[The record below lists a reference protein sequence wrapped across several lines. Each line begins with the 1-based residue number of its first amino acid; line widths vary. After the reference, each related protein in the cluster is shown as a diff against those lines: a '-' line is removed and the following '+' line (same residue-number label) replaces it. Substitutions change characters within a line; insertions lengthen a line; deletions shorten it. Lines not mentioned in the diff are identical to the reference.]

1 MNHNTTTASA
11 TLVVSETERPTP
23 NGAPAILQTNTV
35 PRTRVQSLNPATGE
49 VWQEYDSSSAEEVQT
64 LVARARAAQKIWG
77 ALSFEQRAVYLRK
90 LAELVLERQ
99 MEIAKLVTR
108 ENGKPTFEAL
118 VTEIMPSLDFIHYY
132 LEHGKKLLRPKRVPH
147 ANWALK
153 TKRGKII
160 HEPMGVVGIISP
172 WNYPFMLPL
181 GTIAPALLA
190 GNTVVL
196 KPSEFTPSCAL
207 KIAELFKEAGLP
219 ENVFAVAIGDG
230 ATGAALSQCQID
242 RIVFTGSVATGRK
255 VALVAT
261 ERLIPVTLELGGSDA
276 MIVLRDADLEHAT
289 SGALWGRFMNCGQS
303 CVAAKRIFVER
314 EVFEPFVEKLVR
326 KVQQL
331 RLGKGDDPD
340 TDIGPLI
347 RERQANMIEAHLHEA
362 VASGAKIFCGGKCRR
377 DLGPCFF
384 EPTVLVEVTPQMNVM
399 CEETFGPILPIVAV
413 HDVEEALH
421 FANGTEFGLSASIWT
436 KDIKRGRRLASR
448 LEVGAVLINDV
459 IAHVGTSEASYGG
472 IKSSGLGRTHGPEG
486 LLDMVRTKFVDA
498 DAVTFLRK
506 PWWYR
511 YNAAMLENI
520 SSFSKFMHAR
530 SLWTRVKNIPGTL
543 RLLSQKGKV

>member
-1 MNHNTTTASA
+1 MNDDTSTAGTIYPVA
-11 TLVVSETERPTP
+11 KAAGLKPEGAQQRPTEVP
-23 NGAPAILQTNTV
+23 PAGC
-35 PRTRVQSLNPATGE
+35 VQSLNPATGE
-49 VWQEYDSSSAEEVQT
+49 VWQEYASASVEQVQA
-64 LVARARAAQKIWG
+64 LVARARAAQKEWS
-77 ALSFEQRAVYLRK
+77 ALAFEQRAAYLRK
-90 LAELVLERQ
+90 LADLVLARQ
-99 MEIAKLVTR
+99 MEIAQLVTR
-108 ENGKPTFEAL
+108 ENGKPIFEAL

-132 LEHGKKLLRPKRVPH
+132 LKHGKKLLRPQRVPH

-153 TKRGKII
+153 TKRGKIV
-160 HEPMGVVGIISP
+160 HEPLGVVGIISP

-196 KPSEFTPSCAL
+196 KPSEFTPSSAL
-207 KIAELFKEAGLP
+207 KIAELLEQAGLP
-219 ENVFAVAIGDG
+219 KNVFAIAVGDG
-230 ATGAALSQCQID
+230 ATGAALAQCQLD
-242 RIVFTGSVATGRK
+242 RIIFTGSLATGRK
-255 VALVAT
+255 VALAAT
-261 ERLIPVTLELGGSDA
+261 EKLIPVTLELGGSDA
-276 MIVLRDADLEHAT
+276 MLVLRDADLDYAT

-347 RERQANMIEAHLHEA
+347 RERQANMIEAQLREA
-362 VASGAKIFCGGKCRR
+362 VASGAKILCGGKRRR

-384 EPTVLVEVTPQMNVM
+384 EPTVLVEVTPKMNVM
-399 CEETFGPILPIVAV
+399 CEETFGPLLPIYPVANA
-413 HDVEEALH
+413 EEALQL
-421 FANGTEFGLSASIWT
+421 ANASEFGLSASVWT
-436 KDIKRGRRLASR
+436 KNMKLARSLASR
-448 LEVGAVLINDV
+448 IEAGSVLINDV

-486 LLDMVRTKFVDA
+486 LLDMVRTKFVDT
-498 DAVTFLRK
+498 DVVTFLRK

-511 YNAAMLENI
+511 YNAKMLNNI
-520 SSFSKFMHAR
+520 SSFSHFQHAR

-543 RLLSQKGKV
+543 RLLSQQGKV